1 MDRYCGVVAGLV
13 LDIGWGEGQINGLL
27 IYKLLDQGRSVP
39 PWWRR
44 LCISQRFRNLS
55 LMGLDGTLGWG
66 RKQVDSMG
74 RKKHTFMS
82 LVARGRN
89 VDCRLSTKIYPLL
102 CVTESQPIN
111 VADHYHISLPLLQ
124 LHVTKCVMWKPH
136 GTLRF
141 WACFPCVLW
150 LFICNLEFTAS
161 LL

>member
-102 CVTESQPIN
+102 CDNRITAYQRGRP
-111 VADHYHISLPLLQ
+111 LP
-124 LHVTKCVMWKPH
+124 H
-136 GTLRF
+136 
-141 WACFPCVLW
+141 
-150 LFICNLEFTAS
+150 FTAS
-161 LL
+161 LATTCNQMCNVKTTWYFKILGLLPLCSLIIYL